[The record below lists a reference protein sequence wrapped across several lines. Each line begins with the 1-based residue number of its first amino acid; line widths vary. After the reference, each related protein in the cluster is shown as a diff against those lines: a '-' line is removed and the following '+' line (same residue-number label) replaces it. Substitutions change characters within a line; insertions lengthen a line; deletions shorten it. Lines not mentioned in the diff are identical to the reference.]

1 MKIDPTKLDPV
12 LRGYIIAAL
21 WTSLNGEKPLDD
33 DYGMD
38 DLAPETLAEMAAD
51 CAVFQRENGH
61 LWKGKKTSRGGD
73 GGVMDTQAGHDF
85 WLTRNGHG
93 AGFCDRPKIYGE
105 NEAEELTE
113 ACKNN
118 ECVLYVGDDNRLY
131 VT

>member
-1 MKIDPTKLDPV
+1 MKIDPTKLDPF
-12 LRGYIIAAL
+12 LRGYIVAAL
-21 WTSLNGEKPLDD
+21 WASLNDEKPLDD

-61 LWKGKKTSRGGD
+61 LWKDKKTGRGEFGID
-73 GGVMDTQAGHDF
+73 EQAGHDF
-85 WLTRNGHG
+85 WLTRNGSG
-93 AGFCDRPKIYGE
+93 AGFWDRPEIYGE

-113 ACKNN
+113 ACKDNG
-118 ECVLYVGDDNRLY
+118 CDLYVGDDNRLY